1 MLESCNTGVVLQA
14 ALIGDVVG
22 SRLHRDRSELANT
35 LGEVLGRV
43 NRSVPALL
51 ALTVTIGDEFQ
62 GSYPTMAD
70 ALAAS
75 LRLRA
80 ATAGR
85 IDLRVGIG
93 WGELIVEDPDRSPF
107 GQDGPCWWRARE
119 ALDALRAAERSYR
132 WPPAWRTAAVT
143 GTDMDTLLRGYL
155 MARDHILGRLDATD
169 GEILWGLLE
178 GESQTELARRLD
190 LDKSSVSRRARTH
203 GLLALVRGLPETVA
217 GTDPR

>member
-1 MLESCNTGVVLQA
+1 MIQA

-22 SRLHRDRSELANT
+22 SRRHRDRAALGRA
-35 LGEVLGRV
+35 LGEALGRV
-43 NRSVPALL
+43 NRSVPSLL

-62 GSYPTMAD
+62 GSYATLAG

-93 WGELIVEDPDRSPF
+93 WGELTVDDPDRGPF

-119 ALDALRAAERSYR
+119 ALDRVRTAERSYR
-132 WPPAWRTAAVT
+132 WPPTWRTAAVT
-143 GTDMDTLLRGYL
+143 GTAVDDLLNGYL
-155 MARDHILGRLDATD
+155 MARDHILGRIDPTD

-178 GESQTELARRLD
+178 GDSQTALAARLG

-203 GLLALVRGLPETVA
+203 GLLVLVRGLPGGVEP
-217 GTDPR
+217 GTPV